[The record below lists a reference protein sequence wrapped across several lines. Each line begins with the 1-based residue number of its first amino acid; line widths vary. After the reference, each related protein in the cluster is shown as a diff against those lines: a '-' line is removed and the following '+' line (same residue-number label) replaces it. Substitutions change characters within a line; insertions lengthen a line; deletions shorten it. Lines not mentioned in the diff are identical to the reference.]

1 MKLVKFFKSNKYRLG
16 ANACYMVQIVE
27 QVQDIE
33 TGEMVDVESYRIS
46 AQSADELKAL
56 MDCEVESTFKK
67 YEKSNVTIYTF
78 KKVEEA

>member
-16 ANACYMVQIVE
+16 TNACYMVQVVE

-33 TGEMVDVESYRIS
+33 TGEIADVESYRIS

-56 MDCEVESTFKK
+56 MNCEVESTFKK